1 RSQYRVRALYCLA
14 VCALLMSLPM
24 GAEGAQRLL
33 TWAYVEAVD
42 GRNILLDDGSILR
55 LGAGATIRKAD
66 GSTGATEDLERGAK
80 IVFETPHAE
89 GLESLQVFPPR
100 GRQEIHLYDLPTERG
115 GASGAPT
122 PVEGRLWPKSV
133 AAVTAS
139 YLRNKYWE
147 RFETRVLYQ
156 PTRAQD
162 APAKALFAVLDDL
175 GAPLV
180 ETVVPAGETRHIALG
195 FSATASPRI
204 ILQARPVGE
213 GELRQGWCWW
223 LDPHFVGAQPAVARW
238 TVALSSV
245 EALTEQ
251 LRPALADERAGKVA
265 VAVFSAAR
273 GTDAYALQDLQDDL
287 FVVIGQNGATAGKYA
302 GKGLAIGAPLGDKDR
317 DALKKLGATSVLV
330 GSVSQRT
337 EGTIVNA
344 ALVHVES
351 GAILGTATA
360 KQ

>member
-1 RSQYRVRALYCLA
+1 
-14 VCALLMSLPM
+14 MSLPM
-24 GAEGAQRLL
+24 GAGDAQRLL

-42 GRNILLDDGSILR
+42 GRTILLDDGSVLR
-55 LGAGATIRKAD
+55 LGAGAAIRRAD
-66 GSTGATEDLERGAK
+66 GSTGTTEDLARGAK

-100 GRQEIHLYDLPTERG
+100 GPQAIYLYDLPTERG
-115 GASGAPT
+115 GASGAPA
-122 PVEGRLWPKSV
+122 PAEGRLWPKSV

-139 YLRNKYWE
+139 YQRSKYWE

-156 PTRAQD
+156 PTKAPD

-175 GAPLV
+175 GVPLV
-180 ETVVPAGETRHIALG
+180 ETVVPAGETRDVALG
-195 FSATASPRI
+195 FSATASPHI
-204 ILQARPVGE
+204 VLQARPVGA
-213 GELRQGWCWW
+213 GELRQEWCWW
-223 LDPHFVGAQPAVARW
+223 LDPHFVGARPAAARW

-245 EALTEQ
+245 EALTES

-287 FVVIGQNGATAGKYA
+287 FVAVGRNGATAGKYS
-302 GKGLAIGAPLGDKDR
+302 GKGLEIGELLSDKEQ
-317 DALKKLGATSVLV
+317 DALEKLGATSVLV

-337 EGTIVNA
+337 EGTIINA

-360 KQ
+360 RQ